1 MQPQTW
7 GKIKWKMAWKKTN
20 SSSSSRSWKRA
31 GECVE
36 VDGKVEKTRN
46 NLNRKYIARHS
57 QNKSIIPKN
66 TALSSCSHGLQTFT
80 FFQSLSLLLVYY
92 NSWYFLFLCWHR
104 RWLHAA
110 VALPSQLYKC
120 EFLVDSDTK
129 WTNIYKHSTQ
139 THKTDMNQNH
149 WRKTKLCLAQTDCL
163 ANSKWNIKQRKIM
176 TQAAEAH
183 SDSNNGNGHD
193 SRSHNNGSR
202 SCNGNGNNTHI

>member
-1 MQPQTW
+1 MFNGSQQPACDVYFLPLNFNKCSLTDAK
-7 GKIKWKMAWKKTN
+7 GKFVVLCTKIPSLFSTLLMFKRSDATPNMRENKMKNGMKKTN

-110 VALPSQLYKC
+110 VQMR
-120 EFLVDSDTK
+120 
-129 WTNIYKHSTQ
+129 KH
-139 THKTDMNQNH
+139 
-149 WRKTKLCLAQTDCL
+149 
-163 ANSKWNIKQRKIM
+163 
-176 TQAAEAH
+176 
-183 SDSNNGNGHD
+183 
-193 SRSHNNGSR
+193 
-202 SCNGNGNNTHI
+202 